1 MQLPS
6 EAIRTESEFKAACK
20 TGGFDAIKLLDF
32 IIFELKEQA
41 FSPSI
46 KDNERNIIAKKVL
59 NLDEAINR
67 IKSAPYEIQPIT
79 NDY

>member
-20 TGGFDAIKLLDF
+20 ESGSECIKILNY
-32 IIFELKEQA
+32 IISDLKEGA
-41 FSPSI
+41 FSPAV

-59 NLDEAINR
+59 NLDDAITR
-67 IKSAPYEIQPIT
+67 IKSAPYETVPQV
-79 NDY
+79 NEY

>member
-20 TGGFDAIKLLDF
+20 GSGSECIKILTY
-32 IIFELKEQA
+32 IIQELKEQA
-41 FSPSI
+41 FTTTI
-46 KDNERNIIAKKVL
+46 KDNERNVIAKKVL
-59 NLDEAINR
+59 NLDEVITR
-67 IKSAPYEIQPIT
+67 IKSAPYDTAPQS

>member
-20 TGGFDAIKLLDF
+20 GSGSECIKILNYL
-32 IIFELKEQA
+32 IHELKEQA
-41 FSPSI
+41 FTTTI
-46 KDNERNIIAKKVL
+46 KDNERNVIAKKVM
-59 NLDEAINR
+59 NLDEIITR
-67 IKSAPYEIQPIT
+67 IKSAPYDTAPLS

>member
-20 TGGFDAIKLLDF
+20 GSGSEAVKILNY
-32 IIFELKEQA
+32 IIQELKEQA
-41 FSPSI
+41 FTSTI
-46 KDNERNIIAKKVL
+46 KDNERNILAKKVM
-59 NLDEAINR
+59 NLDEVITR
-67 IKSAPYEIQPIT
+67 IKSAPYDTTPQT